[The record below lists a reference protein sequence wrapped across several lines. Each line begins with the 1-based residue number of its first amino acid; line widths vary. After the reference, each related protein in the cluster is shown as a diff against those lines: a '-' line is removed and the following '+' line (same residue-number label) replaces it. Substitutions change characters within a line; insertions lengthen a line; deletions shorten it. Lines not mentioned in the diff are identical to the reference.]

1 MSVLVVLGFQ
11 WGDEGKGK
19 IIDWLSL
26 QSDIVARFQGGNN
39 AGHTVIVGDAK
50 YILHLIPSG
59 IIHEKPQCLIG
70 NGVVIDAYELQQEI
84 DSVEKIGI
92 QVKGRLFVSSNA
104 HCLMPYHV
112 QIDKLQEQRRG
123 KAKIG
128 TTGRGIGACYGDK
141 TTRHGVRVCDLM
153 RPERWD
159 FFISRILEY
168 HNPYIHTLD
177 PELTLTA
184 EGLAKVFSD
193 YREILEPLA
202 IDGPSYLHEAITT
215 GKRVMCEG
223 AQGLMLDVD
232 FGTYPFVTS
241 SNPSPGGVCTG
252 LGLPPMAINRIL
264 GVAKAYTTRVG
275 AGPFPTEFED
285 DLGDRV
291 RELGGEYGA
300 TTGRPR
306 RCGWFDAALIR
317 RSAQLSGAT
326 DVAITKLDVLDTL
339 EELRICTGYKW
350 NGKELDI
357 FPFGLGHE
365 DQLEPIYE
373 TLPGW
378 QTPLS
383 HMRHTSD
390 LPERAIN
397 YVKRIEEL
405 CGIRV
410 SAVSVGAERSQTIL
424 IKEISFFD

>member
-1 MSVLVVLGFQ
+1 
-11 WGDEGKGK
+11 
-19 IIDWLSL
+19 
-26 QSDIVARFQGGNN
+26 
-39 AGHTVIVGDAK
+39 
-50 YILHLIPSG
+50 
-59 IIHEKPQCLIG
+59 
-70 NGVVIDAYELQQEI
+70 
-84 DSVEKIGI
+84 
-92 QVKGRLFVSSNA
+92 
-104 HCLMPYHV
+104 
-112 QIDKLQEQRRG
+112 
-123 KAKIG
+123 
-128 TTGRGIGACYGDK
+128 
-141 TTRHGVRVCDLM
+141 
-153 RPERWD
+153 
-159 FFISRILEY
+159 
-168 HNPYIHTLD
+168 
-177 PELTLTA
+177 
-184 EGLAKVFSD
+184 LAKVFSD